1 MQVTVEDWGHRNQS
15 DGGVLSEMKDRCH
28 NGQTRMYE
36 AGLHT
41 LFPGKWQRG
50 PSENSYAVYCLIIY
64 LRCIWTTRTAS
75 ILLNI
80 LYFIFYDSE
89 CLTVNKLEI
98 KWSFQNTIN
107 ISEIFPARDSSSLEW
122 WQRQFVNNLF
132 HLNLSGKHFIVLCL
146 RGSQSNSSQ
155 FWLANRLS
163 QEHLVNF
170 SVTEEQ
176 QPPFSKLM

>member
-1 MQVTVEDWGHRNQS
+1 
-15 DGGVLSEMKDRCH
+15 MKDWCH

-41 LFPGKWQRG
+41 LSPGQWQRV
-50 PSENSYAVYCLIIY
+50 PSENSYAVYCFILY
-64 LRCIWTTRTAS
+64 LWCTWTTRTAS

-98 KWSFQNTIN
+98 KWNFQNTIN

-132 HLNLSGKHFIVLCL
+132 HVNLSGKRFLTLYL
-146 RGSQSNSSQ
+146 RGSQSSSSQ
-155 FWLANRLS
+155 FWLANKLS
-163 QEHLVNF
+163 QERLVNF

-176 QPPFSKLM
+176 QPPFSKWM

>member
-1 MQVTVEDWGHRNQS
+1 
-15 DGGVLSEMKDRCH
+15 
-28 NGQTRMYE
+28 MYE

-50 PSENSYAVYCLIIY
+50 PSENSYAVYCFIIY
-64 LRCIWTTRTAS
+64 LWCTWTTWTAS

-98 KWSFQNTIN
+98 KWNFQNTIN

-122 WQRQFVNNLF
+122 WQRQFVNYLF
-132 HLNLSGKHFIVLCL
+132 HMKLSGKHFVALCL

-155 FWLANRLS
+155 LWLANFTRVSGELLS
-163 QEHLVNF
+163 DRGAAASILQTDVGNFHLFLITPCAKGITALV
-170 SVTEEQ
+170 
-176 QPPFSKLM
+176 LRA

>member
-1 MQVTVEDWGHRNQS
+1 MKVTVEDWGHRNQS
-15 DGGVLSEMKDRCH
+15 GGDVLSEMKDWCH
-28 NGQTRMYE
+28 NGQTRTFE
-36 AGLHT
+36 AGLHK

-50 PSENSYAVYCLIIY
+50 PSENSYAVYCFIIY
-64 LRCIWTTRTAS
+64 LWCTWTTWTAS

-98 KWSFQNTIN
+98 KWNFQNTIN

-122 WQRQFVNNLF
+122 RQRQFVSNHF
-132 HLNLSGKHFIVLCL
+132 HLNFSGKHFVALCL
-146 RGSQSNSSQ
+146 RGSQSSSSQ

-163 QEHLVNF
+163 QEHLVTF
-170 SVTEEQ
+170 SVTKEQ
-176 QPPFSKLM
+176 QPPLSKLL